1 MVIRI
6 AEPLREDATA
16 VGGRPA
22 SDPLEIPLSRSWTTG
37 PTDLGDPSELVAASR
52 TRPRRRLARM
62 LAALAVPAVVAI
74 AFLPGVRQELEHRA
88 PYRVSLRSPDVPPAP
103 TAGRP
108 SELPAPSP
116 AVGEVRP
123 APVAASDAKPAS
135 TWPEPVQRQDE
146 RADYSPAF
154 ASTGSATFQNV
165 DADADGRLVRA
176 GSQANGAVLR
186 ITRIVNDAARNYHV
200 RPSPDGTRIAFDS
213 DRAGVRGVY
222 LADSDGTNVRRV
234 SGAGFAAVPSWSPDG
249 RMLAYVRADADR
261 AHVWNVWTLDLA
273 SGAERQLTSLRSG
286 QPWGASWFPDGRR
299 LAFGHDDRLVVLEI
313 ESGRSRTYPAPRAGR
328 LVRTPAVSPDGRR
341 IVFQVERDGAWLL
354 DLADGSMRKV
364 LADPSAEDYTWSPDG
379 RRVAYRSRR
388 SGEWGVWLMARE

>member
-1 MVIRI
+1 V
-6 AEPLREDATA
+6 
-16 VGGRPA
+16 
-22 SDPLEIPLSRSWTTG
+22 
-37 PTDLGDPSELVAASR
+37 R
-52 TRPRRRLARM
+52 T
-62 LAALAVPAVVAI
+62 
-74 AFLPGVRQELEHRA
+74 
-88 PYRVSLRSPDVPPAP
+88 
-103 TAGRP
+103 
-108 SELPAPSP
+108 
-116 AVGEVRP
+116 

-135 TWPEPVQRQDE
+135 TSPRSLEPQDE

-176 GSQANGAVLR
+176 GTQADGAVLR
-186 ITRIVNDAARNYHV
+186 ITRIVNDDARNYHV

-213 DRAGVRGVY
+213 DRDGVRGVY

-261 AHVWNVWTLDLA
+261 AHVWNLWTLDLA
-273 SGAERQLTSLRSG
+273 SGAERQLTSHRSG
-286 QPWGASWFPDGRR
+286 QPWGASWFPEGRR
-299 LAFGHDDRLVVLEI
+299 LAFGHDDRLVVLEL

-354 DLADGSMRKV
+354 DLADGSTRRV
-364 LADPSAEDYTWSPDG
+364 LADPTAEEYTWSPDG
-379 RRVAYRSRR
+379 RRVAYYSRQ
-388 SGEWGVWLMARE
+388 SGHWGVWLMLSGQ